1 MTSQVG
7 GATLNFAGTTSEA
20 WGEPDILDIA
30 PNGTQD
36 FYASELEPMP
46 MPQAGY
52 KHLEVSVSFTYT
64 VLPIIHWHRK
74 MVLGYKM
81 VIATDGTRH
90 WIEDDAAIK
99 NIPNLRRGEKPT
111 HPKD

>member
-1 MTSQVG
+1 
-7 GATLNFAGTTSEA
+7 
-20 WGEPDILDIA
+20 
-30 PNGTQD
+30 
-36 FYASELEPMP
+36 

-111 HPKD
+111 HPKDYVIKVTYAKSQASLTPSIEFP